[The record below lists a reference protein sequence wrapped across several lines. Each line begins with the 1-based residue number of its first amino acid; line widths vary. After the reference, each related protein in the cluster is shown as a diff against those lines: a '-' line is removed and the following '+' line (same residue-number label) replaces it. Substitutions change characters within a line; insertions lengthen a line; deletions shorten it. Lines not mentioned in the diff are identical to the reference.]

1 MGNTLIIKHKEMK
14 NVTNEN
20 SESSLVKRIK
30 AETPDWFKKIRNIA
44 GALAA
49 MATAIKTAI
58 PMLDGFV
65 LHEPIPTILNY
76 CIVAGIAVA
85 AVSQTAKK

>member
-1 MGNTLIIKHKEMK
+1 MKKAIIENTDS
-14 NVTNEN
+14 T
-20 SESSLVKRIK
+20 LVKRIK
-30 AETPDWFKKIRNIA
+30 AETPDWFKKIRNTA

-65 LHEPIPTILNY
+65 LPEPIPTILNY

>member
-1 MGNTLIIKHKEMK
+1 MK
-14 NVTNEN
+14 NITNEN